1 MLDNQRLTTT
11 RFTNRANR
19 ANNRRANVTLK
30 KLNANKLH
38 AAACAMLYSGMGN
51 NMRNEMEIVEGSEIK
66 VNGEWFYVLRV
77 DINCCIA
84 QRSDE
89 WVKGEA
95 FEISFDEIA
104 EIA

>member
-1 MLDNQRLTTT
+1 M
-11 RFTNRANR
+11 
-19 ANNRRANVTLK
+19 
-30 KLNANKLH
+30 LH
-38 AAACAMLYSGMGN
+38 AAACAVIHSGMEK

-84 QRSDE
+84 QRADE

-95 FEISFDEIA
+95 FEISFEEITQ
-104 EIA
+104 IA